1 MLRRTLSVLTVI
13 AALGGSALLPAS
25 ALAKDRD
32 KDKEKHKGKNKH
44 RSESRVYDRA
54 HRDYHRW
61 DGDEDR
67 LYRQYL
73 TEQHHPYR
81 ELSRMNTSERRAYW
95 QWRHQHQGR

>member
-54 HRDYHRW
+54 HRDYHSW
-61 DGDEDR
+61 NGDEDR
-67 LYRQYL
+67 FYRQYL
-73 TEQHHPYR
+73 DQQHHQYR
-81 ELSRMNTSERRAYW
+81 AFSRMNRQQQLEYW
-95 QWRHQHQGR
+95 RWRHDH